1 MNETRIDRAIVSD
14 VMIGAI
20 DTHVHTMPAH
30 YTPGKMD
37 DLELAKDAAKA
48 GMTGYVSK
56 SAEMSTVAHTM
67 LAMRVVPGIRIYSS
81 IVLNSAV
88 GGINPE
94 AVRVALA
101 LGARVVWL
109 PTTSAE
115 THRGRPGARPPMV
128 PVVDESGHLVP
139 VLYEVM
145 DLVKQANA
153 ILATGD
159 VSAENARKIAQEAR
173 AQGLQKVVVTHPE
186 TGIVSMPLDYQ
197 MELARLG
204 CYIEH
209 CYASWAND
217 RDVTAATVAHN
228 IRAAGTSASMLATD
242 YGKAHLPSP
251 VEGLRAAVASMLA
264 EGFSTT
270 EVRQM
275 VRDNSQALLAD

>member
-1 MNETRIDRAIVSD
+1 MNEILIDPALVSE
-14 VMIGAI
+14 VMQGAI

-48 GMTGYVSK
+48 GMAGYVSK
-56 SAEMSTVAHTM
+56 SAEMATVAHTM
-67 LAMRVVPGIRIYSS
+67 LATKMVPGIRVYSS

-109 PTTSAE
+109 PTNSAE
-115 THRGRPGARPPMV
+115 THCGRPGARSPVV
-128 PVVDESGHLVP
+128 PVIDGAGHLVP
-139 VLYEVM
+139 ELYEVM

-159 VSAENARKIAQEAR
+159 VSAENARKVAQEAR
-173 AQGLQKVVVTHPE
+173 ARGLQKVVITHPE
-186 TGIVSMPLDYQ
+186 TGIVSMPLEYQ
-197 MELARLG
+197 TELARLG

-209 CYASWAND
+209 CYASWSND

-228 IRAAGTSASMLATD
+228 IRTAGTSASMLATD
-242 YGKAHLPSP
+242 YGKAHLPTP
-251 VEGLRAAVASMLA
+251 VEGLRAAIASMLA
-264 EGFSTT
+264 EGFSTG
-270 EVRQM
+270 ELKQM
-275 VRDNSQALLAD
+275 VRNNSQSLLAD